1 MEYVCLDL
9 EGVLVPEIW
18 SEVAIYTGE
27 AKLNLTT
34 QDTENYTELMDMRL
48 EIINELK
55 ISLED
60 ILQLVRKMEP
70 FTKSNLLIW
79 VRDCCVPCR
88 HGTIWI
94 PAMLMML

>member
-48 EIINELK
+48 EIINELTPDTWK
-55 ISLED
+55 NKL
-60 ILQLVRKMEP
+60 
-70 FTKSNLLIW
+70 F
-79 VRDCCVPCR
+79 
-88 HGTIWI
+88 
-94 PAMLMML
+94 